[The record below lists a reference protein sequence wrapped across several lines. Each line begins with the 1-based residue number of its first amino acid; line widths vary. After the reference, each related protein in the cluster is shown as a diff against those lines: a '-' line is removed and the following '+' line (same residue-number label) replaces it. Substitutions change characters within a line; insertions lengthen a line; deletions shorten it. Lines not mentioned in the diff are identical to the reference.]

1 MDESSR
7 GHVRSSLVAD
17 KSVCVSY
24 TLMSSKLFG
33 EKACIDICELNLRK
47 SLADIFVLNGC
58 GVVRVDPIM
67 SGSQFKRLCA
77 LHPKEKMRSHR
88 RPFNT
93 ICTTKTTAFFS
104 VDSWRDTW

>member
-1 MDESSR
+1 MTRQEQPRGRQISLYFVHSNEQQASRRES
-7 GHVRSSLVAD
+7 
-17 KSVCVSY
+17 
-24 TLMSSKLFG
+24 F
-33 EKACIDICELNLRK
+33 IDICELNLRK
-47 SLADIFVLNGC
+47 LLADIFVRNGC